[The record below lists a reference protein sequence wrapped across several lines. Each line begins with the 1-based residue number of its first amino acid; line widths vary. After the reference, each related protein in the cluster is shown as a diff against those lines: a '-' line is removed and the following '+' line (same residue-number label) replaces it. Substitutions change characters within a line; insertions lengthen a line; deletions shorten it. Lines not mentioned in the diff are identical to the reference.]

1 MDSYKGILKIELIK
15 MSVVSIVLLILFV
28 AVIILLSK
36 FKFDKFIG
44 AVLIV
49 ALAAGLVFAGFS
61 VTEVALDFQNES
73 FVSYEGEFEGQK
85 LESFSAGITLCDENK
100 TKLTTTVKSFN
111 VPQGKYFGYVIYSE
125 RSRILLDLDFEE

>member
-1 MDSYKGILKIELIK
+1 MDSYKDILKIELIK

-85 LESFSAGITLCDENK
+85 LESFSSGITLCDENK
-100 TKLTTTVKSFN
+100 TKITTTVKLFN
-111 VPQGKYFGYVIYSE
+111 VPQGKHFGYVVYTQ
-125 RSRILLDLDFEE
+125 RSHILIDLKLDE

>member
-1 MDSYKGILKIELIK
+1 MDSYKDILKIELIK
-15 MSVVSIVLLILFV
+15 MSVVSIILLILFI
-28 AVIILLSK
+28 AVVILLIK
-36 FKFDKFIG
+36 FKFDKLIG

-49 ALAAGLVFAGFS
+49 ALAGGLIFAGFS
-61 VTEVALDFQNES
+61 VTEFVLDFQNNS
-73 FVSYEGEFEGQK
+73 FVVYEGEFEGQK

>member
-1 MDSYKGILKIELIK
+1 MDSYKDILKIELIK
-15 MSVVSIVLLILFV
+15 MSVVSIILLILFI
-28 AVIILLSK
+28 AVVILLIK
-36 FKFDKFIG
+36 FKFDKLIG

-49 ALAAGLVFAGFS
+49 ALAGGLIFAGFS
-61 VTEVALDFQNES
+61 VTEFVLDFQNNS
-73 FVSYEGEFEGQK
+73 FVVYEGEFEGQK
-85 LESFSAGITLCDENK
+85 LESFSSGITLCDENK